1 MRFFHNIL
9 PPPFREPEEVK
20 GKKSPE
26 KPRNYDDKVEKLRV
40 KYGKEKRFWD
50 MINVFLIIVI
60 LVWVLLFVI
69 YYVQGKIKWN
79 SSYSY

>member
-9 PPPFREPEEVK
+9 PSFREPEELRR
-20 GKKSPE
+20 E
-26 KPRNYDDKVEKLRV
+26 RRQEQIRNYDDKVERLRV

>member
-9 PPPFREPEEVK
+9 PSFREPIEVK
-20 GKKSPE
+20 SEKSPE
-26 KPRNYDDKVEKLRV
+26 KTRNYDDKVEKLRV
-40 KYGKEKRFWD
+40 RYGKEKRFWD

>member
-9 PPPFREPEEVK
+9 PTFREPEKLRRERRQ
-20 GKKSPE
+20 E
-26 KPRNYDDKVEKLRV
+26 QIRNYDDKVEKLRV

-50 MINVFLIIVI
+50 MINVFLITVI

-69 YYVQGKIKWN
+69 YYVQGKIKYKE
-79 SSYSY
+79 SYSY